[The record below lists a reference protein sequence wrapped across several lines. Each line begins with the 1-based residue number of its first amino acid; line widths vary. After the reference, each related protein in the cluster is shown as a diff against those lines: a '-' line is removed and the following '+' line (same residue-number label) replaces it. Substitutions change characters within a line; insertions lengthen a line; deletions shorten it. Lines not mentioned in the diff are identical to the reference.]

1 MSEEIAQAR
10 ADLLLA
16 RDWQR
21 RAEQLEAE
29 LEQANAREVQLRHEI
44 ARLKADAAA
53 AVLVFRW
60 IVSFSDAAM
69 QAARTLHYDMR
80 GKAQQYLALASP
92 GDELVREREQL
103 YTLLAMAQADV
114 CSLHCPSVWKTAER
128 PPHSERCRAISDM
141 LLRHAAEGLRDGG
154 WELF

>member
-29 LEQANAREVQLRHEI
+29 LEQANAREIALRGEI
-44 ARLKADAAA
+44 ARLKTDAAA

-60 IVSFSDAAM
+60 MVSFSDDAM
-69 QAARTLHYDMR
+69 RAARTLHYDMR

>member
-21 RAEQLEAE
+21 RAEQLESE
-29 LEQANAREVQLRHEI
+29 LEQANAREVHLRGDI
-44 ARLKADAAA
+44 ARLKTDAAA

-60 IVSFSDAAM
+60 MVSFSDDAM
-69 QAARTLHYDMR
+69 RAARTLHYDMR

-92 GDELVREREQL
+92 GDELLRERDQL
-103 YTLLAMAQADV
+103 VDLLTQAHEDT

-128 PPHSERCRAISDM
+128 PPHSARCQAISAA
-141 LLRHAAEGLRDGG
+141 LRHHGKETL
-154 WELF
+154 